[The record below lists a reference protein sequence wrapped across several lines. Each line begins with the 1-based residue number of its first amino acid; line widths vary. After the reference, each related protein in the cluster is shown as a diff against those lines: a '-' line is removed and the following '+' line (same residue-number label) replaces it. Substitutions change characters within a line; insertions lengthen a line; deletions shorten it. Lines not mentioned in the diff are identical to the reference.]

1 MVSRLP
7 GYVRTF
13 PQDLVP
19 GTSGTE
25 TYMFR
30 ELVWGCNNTLK
41 SRTKKIFNFE
51 YVSVIFVRKQLKLLK
66 RSKATGL
73 DNLPPSMLK
82 DAADVICKP
91 LCHIINISLCNGSF
105 PEIWKKARIVPVHKS
120 AKTSLP
126 ENYRPI
132 SIVPVLS
139 KILEKA
145 VHLQLSAFLEDNKLL
160 SNKQFGFRRNRST
173 DMATTLLCDSIRQ
186 KVGEGKLVG
195 AIFLDLSRAFDT
207 INHANLLNH
216 LSTYG
221 VAGNELNW
229 FQDYLFNR
237 TQVVDIDGFY
247 SNEQPLYSG
256 VPQGT
261 ILGPLLFIIFFNT
274 FEECLKNSETLQ
286 YADDTVI
293 YTAHKDISQL
303 SNLLN
308 EDLISISNYFYENEL
323 LANLKKG
330 KTESMLFGTNQRL
343 SKTPKQLELFY
354 RGERINNTDS
364 YKYLG
369 NTVDPS
375 LTLNANFD
383 AKYKN
388 ASKRLKLMARV
399 RPFLTK
405 VAALKIYNMLIIP
418 ILTYCSQHHSR
429 KTCTQSNKLQSIHNR
444 AYTII
449 GDVNA
454 SLQNPGKSMTLINC
468 LFVRKCMDKRLCE
481 NFDEYFNL
489 LHHSKNTRG
498 NNTLLKLPSV
508 KLEFERKGFYFFGA
522 KVYNELPNKV
532 RQIDDFEKFKIALKD
547 HLL

>member
-1 MVSRLP
+1 MPL
-7 GYVRTF
+7 
-13 PQDLVP
+13 
-19 GTSGTE
+19 
-25 TYMFR
+25 R

-120 AKTSLP
+120 GKTSLP

-418 ILTYCSQHHSR
+418 ILTHCSQLHSR

-508 KLEFERKGFYFFGA
+508 KLEFERKGFYFFSA